1 MSVGEAKAT
10 IRQGLQSAEHS
21 RKAIQAVM
29 MEAAEARALAAQ
41 TLHDSRHEEVEQGLA
56 CLKAA
61 EHEMELTARRLRA
74 TIDAATSYLSA
85 LG

>member
-21 RKAIQAVM
+21 RTAIQAVM
-29 MEAAEARALAAQ
+29 REAAEARDFAAQ
-41 TLHDSRHEEVEQGLA
+41 TLHDSRHEKVKQGLA

-61 EHEMELTARRLRA
+61 EHELELTARRLKA
-74 TIDAATSYLSA
+74 TVDAATSYLSA